1 MTETDRDTA
10 MEYWGFAMRKTTIT
24 ALIMAM
30 GIWAGV
36 PVAVQAAC
44 NPNVTATAPDSRYT
58 DNGDGTVTDK
68 ATGLMWKQCSEGQS
82 TTTSPCDTG
91 ALATYTWQGAL
102 QRAEALNSGGGFAG
116 YTDWRLPNRNE
127 LASLVDRQCWSPAIN
142 TNLFPVTTG
151 FPHYWSS
158 SPDASNSGGAW
169 YVTFY
174 RGNVSSGGPGSNTR
188 SVRLVRGGQ

>member
-1 MTETDRDTA
+1 
-10 MEYWGFAMRKTTIT
+10 MEYREFAMRKMTIT

-44 NPNVTATAPDSRYT
+44 NPNVTPTAPDSRYT

-82 TTTSPCDTG
+82 TTNSACDTG

-102 QRAEALNSGGGFAG
+102 QQAEALNSGGGFAG

-127 LASLVDRQCWSPAIN
+127 LASLVERQCWSPAIN
-142 TNLFPVTTG
+142 TNLFPGTG
-151 FPHYWSS
+151 WFSAYWSS
-158 SPDASNSGGAW
+158 SPSAS
-169 YVTFY
+169 
-174 RGNVSSGGPGSNTR
+174 SSGSAWFVNFYDGEVLSYYKSSAR
-188 SVRLVRGGQ
+188 YVVRLVRGGQ